1 MTGIYGKDFA
11 AVYNDRWLDFGARMW
26 PFVSRAVARQNP
38 GARAWLDL
46 CCGTGTLLR
55 LLCEHG
61 FEAVGLD
68 ASAHQLKHAR
78 RNAPGARLVRA
89 DVRSFRLPGQFDVIT
104 CLFDSLNYL
113 STKRDLAR
121 ALRRVRQHLA
131 QGGLFIFDVN
141 TFAGLQDRWCR
152 TSTMREPGRMVIVE
166 TSFNEKRALGRCLI
180 TGFVKEGRRWRR
192 FDEEHI
198 QRGYRPDEVAELLTR
213 VGLAFRQYDG
223 RTFSRPRQRSGRLL
237 YVCHAEHG

>member
-11 AVYNDRWLDFGARMW
+11 AVYNEKWLDFGARMW
-26 PFVSRAVARQNP
+26 PFLSKTVARRNP
-38 GARAWLDL
+38 DARTWLDL

-55 LLCEHG
+55 LLCERG
-61 FEAVGLD
+61 FEAAGLD

-78 RNAPGARLVRA
+78 ENALGARLVRA
-89 DVRSFRLPGQFDVIT
+89 DVRGFRLARRFDVIT

-113 STKRDLAR
+113 TTRRDLER
-121 ALRRVRQHLA
+121 AFRRARQHLA

-152 TSTMREPGRMVIVE
+152 TSTIREPARMVIVE
-166 TSFNEKRALGRCLI
+166 TSFDEKRALGRCLI

-192 FDEEHI
+192 FEEEHV
-198 QRGYRPDEVAELLTR
+198 QRGYRPAEVDDLLAR
-213 VGLAFRQYDG
+213 AGLAFRQYDG
-223 RTFSRPRQRSGRLL
+223 RTYARPKKRSDRLL